1 MPYNRYDI
9 TNRYNYR
16 GRRSND
22 NVILKTVF
30 LIMIPILIV
39 GIIALGIFI
48 SYKMEINKNE
58 VILPIAS
65 DDEVENFTDEE
76 LLHIVNEQYP
86 LDKDYVPDLVS
97 FGGVQVSV
105 IAFDDLDN
113 LISDAT
119 SEGISLKVKTGYI
132 SYDEQVKLFDKTFKK
147 VQKDNNYTSIKAE
160 SETMKICPEAGCS
173 ESQTGLLIQF
183 ASDENKDFSKTEA
196 FKWLEKNAVNY
207 GFVLRYP
214 ESEEGDTGMS
224 YMPDVYRYVGS
235 EHALNMRRYGM
246 SLEAYNRHISV
257 R

>member
-16 GRRSND
+16 GRRGND
-22 NVILKTVF
+22 NIKLKTFF
-30 LIMIPILIV
+30 LIFLPILII
-39 GIIALGIFI
+39 GIVALGIFVA
-48 SYKMEINKNE
+48 YKMEVNGNA
-58 VILPIAS
+58 VNLPVAS
-65 DDEVENFTDEE
+65 EDEVETVTDEE

-86 LDKDYVPDLVS
+86 LSEDYVPDLVS

-105 IAFDDLDN
+105 LAFDDLDN
-113 LISDAT
+113 LISDAIA
-119 SEGISLKVKTGYI
+119 EGISIKLKTGYI
-132 SYDEQVKLFDKTFKK
+132 SYSDQAKLFEETFNK
-147 VQKDNNYTSIKAE
+147 VKSENKYSTIKAE

-173 ESQTGLLIQF
+173 ESQTGLLVQF
-183 ASDENKDFSKTEA
+183 VSDENEDFSKTEA

-214 ESEEGDTGMS
+214 ENEEGDTGMS
-224 YMPDVYRYVGS
+224 YAPDVYRYVGS

-246 SLEAYNRHISV
+246 SLEAYNRHVSV